1 MTDATTAW
9 AGARRVL
16 CIRLD
21 NLGDV
26 LMSTPALR
34 ALKALP
40 GRPRLTLLASSAGA
54 AAAAF
59 LPDIDAV
66 LRYDAP
72 WVKNDAAG
80 HRQDLEMIRRLRNEN
95 FDAAVV
101 FTVYSQSALPAA
113 LLCHMAGI
121 PRVLAHSRENPYRL
135 LTDWVREPEPEQG
148 VRHEVQ
154 RQLDLVAT
162 VGATA
167 SDTGL
172 AWRVRPEDRTAL
184 RRRLDAAG
192 IAEPGGWIAVHSGAS
207 AASRRYP
214 AGLYAEAIAALRH
227 EGRRIILLGTAAER
241 GLEGALAAQRHAAPG
256 LVDLCGEL
264 TLGELGAAI
273 EGAAVLVCNNSG
285 PAHMAA
291 ALGVPVV
298 DLYALTNPQHTPWQ
312 VRSRVL
318 YHDVPCKYCY
328 RSVCPQGHHACLA
341 QVAPARVAAAAREL
355 LARDRRRDMP
365 AGAAA

>member
-1 MTDATTAW
+1 MTDAQVAW
-9 AGARRVL
+9 AGARRIL
-16 CIRLD
+16 CVRLD

-26 LMSTPALR
+26 LMTTPAMR
-34 ALKALP
+34 ALKALQ
-40 GRPRLTLLASSAGA
+40 GRPQLALLASSSGA
-54 AAAAF
+54 SAASF
-59 LPDIDAV
+59 LPDVDEV
-66 LRYDAP
+66 LRYDAA
-72 WVKNDAAG
+72 WVKNDATGNRA
-80 HRQDLEMIRRLRNEN
+80 DLQMIERLRAGQ

-113 LLCHMAGI
+113 LLCHLAGI

-135 LTDWVREPEPEQG
+135 LTDWVREREPEQG

-154 RQLDLVAT
+154 RQLDLVAS

-167 SDTGL
+167 ADTAL
-172 AWRVRPEDRTAL
+172 AWRVRQCDRAAL
-184 RRRLDAAG
+184 HQRLDAAG
-192 IAEPGGWIAVHSGAS
+192 ITERDGWIAVHGGAS

-214 AGLYAEAIAALRH
+214 AAQYAQVIAAMRG
-227 EGRRIILLGTAAER
+227 EGRRILLLGTASER
-241 GLEGALAAQRHAAPG
+241 GLGGALDAQRQMAPG

-264 TLGELGAAI
+264 TLGELAAAI

-312 VRSRVL
+312 VPNRVL

-328 RSVCPQGHHACLA
+328 RSVCPQGHHACLVK
-341 QVAPARVAAAAREL
+341 VAPARVAAAAREL
-355 LARDRRRDMP
+355 LAQQRPDMP